1 MLRAEERVQFTARPC
16 VFVFVCVCEKH
27 DFFYMNHFK
36 RLSMSLS
43 YNKQTV
49 NCMANDT
56 GSYIRVNLLFFFF
69 LHVSMQEM

>member
-1 MLRAEERVQFTARPC
+1 
-16 VFVFVCVCEKH
+16 
-27 DFFYMNHFK
+27 
-36 RLSMSLS
+36 MSLS

-69 LHVSMQEM
+69 TCVHARDVAVNWKTSFVSAIAR